1 MSNTVHLPTSAT
13 PTLRRLN
20 SRGMARSLP
29 SADAVDIKT
38 HKASDSKLPGWLAPP
53 LAPKLMAPERHS
65 KAADAAVQLHRI
77 QHIEIADVVKHE
89 DDSKN
94 YYVINVYLKQEQSR
108 IPTNQSRFQ
117 RVLHAHENG
126 HHEMPHKPDFTIQ
139 RRFSEFERLR
149 KDVWDTVQHSHR
161 HFCRFCDGFMTLM
174 LFSSAQPGVL
184 AKTVFRSSE
193 IRAKL
198 LDKFLHNL
206 VAEFQLGRPR
216 CRIGGCYGVGHLPA
230 ILYSFLTGSDDD
242 QDEIASARHS
252 ATSNP
257 AQSP

>member
-1 MSNTVHLPTSAT
+1 VRPPESAT

-20 SRGMARSLP
+20 SRGMP
-29 SADAVDIKT
+29 
-38 HKASDSKLPGWLAPP
+38 APP

-126 HHEMPHKPDFTIQ
+126 HHEMPRKPDFTIQ

-149 KDVWDTVQHSHR
+149 KYVWTSVQQPHR
-161 HFCRFCDGFMTLM
+161 HFCQFCDGFMTLM

-206 VAEFQLGRPR
+206 VAEFQLNNPWCGL
-216 CRIGGCYGVGHLPA
+216 GSCYGIGHLPA
-230 ILYSFLTGSDDD
+230 IIHSFLTGSVDD
-242 QDEIASARHS
+242 QDEITSARHS
-252 ATSNP
+252 GMSSP
-257 AQSP
+257 AHSP